1 MTHALCLALVFFAV
15 HSQAATLPF
24 STVFKGQDKFNSV
37 VAKTKPLVAE
47 LRAMP
52 IGERTAWFGQ
62 LFVGTPYKG
71 HTLEIH
77 DRIEAASVNLNGL
90 DCWTF
95 FETALAF
102 ARMCEQPVENWTP
115 HTLLR
120 YIELD
125 RYWGGRCDGTYL
137 SRLHYLEDW
146 SQDNEKRGLVDDI
159 TRQLGALSVT
169 NAAREMTINWKG
181 YRYMVSSASNR
192 TGISALEARLR
203 ESPLPMIPKSR
214 VSAIEPKLRSGDI
227 ISIVSKDGGA
237 FGTSHVGLALRTRDG
252 VLHFMHASAPRNY
265 GKVVIDSRLSD
276 YLTRYGSHAGIMVTR
291 PLK

>member
-1 MTHALCLALVFFAV
+1 LDCEVAAEKADSHRKETKETAAKLGSTIADRDEFILKTFSLTPHFLAV
-15 HSQAATLPF
+15 HLP
-24 STVFKGQDKFNSV
+24 
-37 VAKTKPLVAE
+37 
-47 LRAMP
+47 
-52 IGERTAWFGQ
+52 
-62 LFVGTPYKG
+62 Y
-71 HTLEIH
+71 
-77 DRIEAASVNLNGL
+77 
-90 DCWTF
+90 
-95 FETALAF
+95 
-102 ARMCEQPVENWTP
+102 
-115 HTLLR
+115 
-120 YIELD
+120 
-125 RYWGGRCDGTYL
+125 
-137 SRLHYLEDW
+137 DW
-146 SQDNEKRGLVDDI
+146 KKRGLVDDI
-159 TRQLGALSVT
+159 TRQLGALNVT

-192 TGISALEARLR
+192 AGISALEARLR

-227 ISIVSKDGGA
+227 ISIVSNDGGA